1 MYPKLSLGTSNRCL
15 PCRADRFQ
23 ASAIGPQKDYSVPDR
38 MYQPSQLEN
47 KQFKV
52 LSLVASC
59 VEINTNL
66 AIFEELAGRSAMV
79 GFAVAVCAELALP
92 QSGLF
97 GAWGSDNYNTLLGA
111 SAALIAGAV
120 ILALSSKRQLGSLR
134 FQEAVLASLTALS
147 RSASSITHRNVDSAV
162 DYVFEQVF
170 GSSFM
175 DTDLLDIDDFV

>member
-1 MYPKLSLGTSNRCL
+1 MASISQDMYRPSKLNDKS
-15 PCRADRFQ
+15 
-23 ASAIGPQKDYSVPDR
+23 
-38 MYQPSQLEN
+38 
-47 KQFKV
+47 FKV

-59 VEINTNL
+59 VEINNNL
-66 AIFEELAGRSAMV
+66 AIFEEVAGRSAMV
-79 GFAVAVCAELALP
+79 GFAVAVCAEVALP

-97 GAWGSDNYNTLLGA
+97 GAWGSENYTNLIGA
-111 SAALIAGAV
+111 SVALIAGAV
-120 ILALSSKRQLGSLR
+120 VLAASSKRQLGSLL

-170 GSSFM
+170 SSSFL